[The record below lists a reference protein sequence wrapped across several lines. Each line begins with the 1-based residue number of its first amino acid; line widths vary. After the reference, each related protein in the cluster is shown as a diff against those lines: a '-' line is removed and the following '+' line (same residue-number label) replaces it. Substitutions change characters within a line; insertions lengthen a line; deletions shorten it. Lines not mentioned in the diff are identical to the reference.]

1 MKLGFLVRL
10 NSIFSPNS
18 YGYGENFCFI
28 APSTQIFH
36 NFYLSF
42 GDAVGTLYLCTV
54 IESQK
59 WPSSSSP
66 RFTTT
71 NLNPL
76 QMKELTYADIRK
88 MALEHGIKDTRLHI
102 GLLTNTSRNEK
113 WFKARCTWFTCRIT
127 NRSRTSF
134 QVPNLLPSYQKRTY
148 PHSMKL
154 PTRSF
159 KKVVKVFWHLTKVQY
174 LCNINMR

>member
-1 MKLGFLVRL
+1 MGRIFALLPPQPKYSTISTCRLVMQSGLYTFALWLKVRNDRVPRHPDSPLQTYIHFKWKNWPTLTFVKWHWSTVSRTQGCTLGF
-10 NSIFSPNS
+10 
-18 YGYGENFCFI
+18 
-28 APSTQIFH
+28 
-36 NFYLSF
+36 
-42 GDAVGTLYLCTV
+42 
-54 IESQK
+54 
-59 WPSSSSP
+59 
-66 RFTTT
+66 
-71 NLNPL
+71 
-76 QMKELTYADIRK
+76 
-88 MALEHGIKDTRLHI
+88 

-127 NRSRTSF
+127 NRSRNSF

>member
-1 MKLGFLVRL
+1 MQFINKALEIGLLDNERFINIKEITTALLDKRNQDWQVFYEIRISGKL

-18 YGYGENFCFI
+18 SGYGENFCFI

-102 GLLTNTSRNEK
+102 GFGLLTDTSRNEK
-113 WFKARCTWFTCRIT
+113 MNSSKMYM
-127 NRSRTSF
+127 
-134 QVPNLLPSYQKRTY
+134 VY
-148 PHSMKL
+148 PAVSQN
-154 PTRSF
+154 PE
-159 KKVVKVFWHLTKVQY
+159 QE
-174 LCNINMR
+174 

>member
-18 YGYGENFCFI
+18 SGYGENFCFI

-59 WPSSSSP
+59 WPSFSSP

-71 NLNPL
+71 NLNLL

-102 GLLTNTSRNEK
+102 GLWATDRYIKKRKMVQGKTYTIYLPHHKQEQEWFFSSNPVAKLT
-113 WFKARCTWFTCRIT
+113 
-127 NRSRTSF
+127 
-134 QVPNLLPSYQKRTY
+134 
-148 PHSMKL
+148 
-154 PTRSF
+154 
-159 KKVVKVFWHLTKVQY
+159 
-174 LCNINMR
+174 